1 MSPITSHWVLHPRHD
16 AAKAAELAAALG
28 APLPIGH
35 VLVNRGI
42 TNVDQAQDFLAPA
55 LESLHD
61 PSEMKGIDAAAE
73 RILAAIAKG
82 EKISVEGD
90 YDVDGITS
98 TFLLHSALLELGA
111 NVVFHIPHRID
122 EGYGLKDGGVRKAHE
137 AGCTLLVT
145 VDCGVT
151 AVPEIALARSLGMD
165 TVVTDHHEP
174 PAKLPDAVAIVNPLQ
189 PGCGY
194 PFKSLAGVGVAF
206 KLVER
211 LFRDRGGLE
220 HTAKWLDVVALGTI
234 ADVVPLVG
242 ENRVLARLG
251 LDRMNR
257 QLRPGLRALA
267 ARAGLREPNGSWKP
281 VTATRVAF
289 NLAPRLNAAGRM
301 GDAADA
307 LQLLQAPDAVTAERI
322 AHQLEARN
330 DERRARSD
338 QAQTLARRLYEDA
351 VERGHCR
358 SSIVLWSKEWHP
370 GVVGIVATR
379 LAEQEHKPTLLL
391 TQTERPGANGAGAG
405 STWRGSG
412 RSIPG
417 VDLTKLL
424 GECDD
429 LLVGHGGHAFAAG
442 LELVTENLE
451 AFRARFDEL
460 AARDCAEGG
469 GPALLVDAEVTPS
482 DCTLELVDWIE
493 RLAPHGLE
501 NGEPVF
507 QWLGAEVQKAS
518 TVGQKA
524 EHLRL
529 ELGERDARLQAIGFH
544 MGQRVQVESGRTA
557 DLAFTPTRNEWNGE
571 TRVQLKLREVRVP

>member
-1 MSPITSHWVLHPRHD
+1 MSPTMSHWVLHPRHD

-42 TNVDQAQDFLAPA
+42 ASLAQAQNFLSPQ
-55 LESLHD
+55 LENLHD
-61 PSEMKGIDAAAE
+61 PSEMLGIDAAAE
-73 RILAAIAKG
+73 RIFAAIAKG

-98 TFLLHSALLELGA
+98 TFLLHSALVELGA
-111 NVVFHIPHRID
+111 DAVFHIPHRID
-122 EGYGLKDGGVRKAHE
+122 EGYGLKEGGVRRAHE
-137 AGCTLLVT
+137 QGCTLLVT

-189 PGCGY
+189 PGCPY

-211 LFRDRGGLE
+211 LFRDSGGLE
-220 HTAKWLDVVALGTI
+220 HTAQWLDVVALGTI

-251 LDRMNR
+251 LERMNR

-267 ARAGLREPNGSWKP
+267 ARAGLRETNGSLKP

-307 LQLLQAPDAVTAERI
+307 LRLLQAPDAVTAERI
-322 AHQLEARN
+322 ASLLESRN
-330 DERRARSD
+330 EERRVKSD
-338 QAQTLARRLYEDA
+338 QAQALARRLYEDA
-351 VERGHCR
+351 RERGLCG

-391 TQTERPGANGAGAG
+391 TQTERAGAAPG
-405 STWRGSG
+405 VEPTWRGSG

-417 VDLTKLL
+417 VDLTRLL

-429 LLVGHGGHAFAAG
+429 LLLGHGGHAFAAG
-442 LELVTENLE
+442 LELATANLE
-451 AFRARFDEL
+451 AFRRRFDEL
-460 AARDCAEGG
+460 AARDCAASG

-482 DCTLELVDWIE
+482 DCTLDLVDWIE

-507 QWLGAEVQKAS
+507 QWLGAEVQRAS

-529 ELGERDARLQAIGFH
+529 ELGERDVRLQAIGFH
-544 MGQRVQVESGRTA
+544 MGHQLRVDSGRTA
-557 DLAFTPTRNEWNGE
+557 DLAFTPTRNDWNGE
-571 TRVQLKLREVRVP
+571 TRVQLKLREIRLA

>member
-1 MSPITSHWVLHPRHD
+1 MTSTMSNWVLHPRHD

-42 TNVDQAQDFLAPA
+42 SSLEAAQHFLSPQ

-61 PSEMKGIDAAAE
+61 PSEMKGLDAAAE
-73 RILAAIAKG
+73 RLAKAIAAG

-98 TFLLHSALLELGA
+98 TFLMFSALAELGA
-111 NVVFHIPHRID
+111 DVVHHIPHRIN
-122 EGYGLKDGGVRKAHE
+122 EGYGLKEGGVRAAAE
-137 AGCTLLVT
+137 AGCKLLVT

-151 AVPEIALARSLGMD
+151 AVPEIALARELGMD
-165 TVVTDHHEP
+165 TIVTDHHEP

-189 PGCGY
+189 PGCRY

-211 LFRDRGGLE
+211 LFREAGGLE
-220 HTAKWLDVVALGTI
+220 HAAKWLDVVALGTI

-251 LDRMNR
+251 LESMNHK
-257 QLRPGLRALA
+257 LRPGLRALA
-267 ARAGLREPNGSWKP
+267 SRAGLREHHGALKP
-281 VTATRVAF
+281 ITATRVAF

-301 GDAADA
+301 GDASDA
-307 LQLLQAPDAVTAERI
+307 LRLLQAPDAVTAERI
-322 AHQLEARN
+322 ASQLETRN
-330 DERRARSD
+330 DERRAQSD
-338 QAQTLARRLYEDA
+338 MAQTMARQMYEMER
-351 VERGHCR
+351 ERGHCR
-358 SSIVLWSKEWHP
+358 SAIVLWSEKWHP

-391 TQTERPGANGAGAG
+391 TIQGPSA
-405 STWRGSG
+405 RGSG
-412 RSIPG
+412 RSVPG

-424 GECDD
+424 DECDD
-429 LLVGHGGHAFAAG
+429 MLLGHGGHAFAAG
-442 LELVTENLE
+442 LEVPVGRLE
-451 AFRARFDEL
+451 EFRERFDEL
-460 AARDCAEGG
+460 AAKDCAAGG
-469 GPALLVDAEVTPS
+469 GPSLLVDAELLPS
-482 DCTLELVDWIE
+482 ECTLELVDWIE

-507 QWLGAEVQKAS
+507 QWLGAEVQRAG

-529 ELGERDARLQAIGFH
+529 ELGERDAKLQAIGFH
-544 MGQRVQVESGRTA
+544 MGHHLRVDSGRTA

-571 TRVQLKLREVRVP
+571 TRVQLKLREIRLA